1 MKKIKHTDRQLVEN
15 AKIKITNLAKRQ
27 DEIFDEL
34 LKDLNIE
41 DEDNSTWIFDFI
53 FNAGNISDAY
63 YEMVEDAIFEKNKDL
78 V

>member
-1 MKKIKHTDRQLVEN
+1 MKKIKNTDRQLVES
-15 AKIKITNLAKRQ
+15 AKIKIKNLAKRQ

-53 FNAGNISDAY
+53 FNAEGISDAY
-63 YEMVEDAIFEKNKDL
+63 YEMVENTIFEKNEDL